1 MLQIAYEKEA
11 EKKAIEEKNRLFN
24 IIQNQTFHQIRLL
37 DQYLNELQKTESE
50 EIYDRILRKIV
61 VVGTYMKR
69 RKNLILSQKEKQ
81 EKLTVEDLRRSLEES
96 CDSLKLCGIN
106 GKYFIDPE
114 INFLEDDSI
123 LSCYD
128 FFEWMVEELIDVI
141 QFIFL
146 RVAEI
151 DGQKKVA
158 VTVKGV
164 ENLSVLT
171 EKKPELYVEQE
182 TEDEWFVS
190 IKV

>member
-1 MLQIAYEKEA
+1 MSGVPITLPKFQYRSIIPGKNGSQNLLFCGLLLFLIKITSIA
-11 EKKAIEEKNRLFN
+11 
-24 IIQNQTFHQIRLL
+24 IR
-37 DQYLNELQKTESE
+37 QK
-50 EIYDRILRKIV
+50 IAHI
-61 VVGTYMKR
+61 
-69 RKNLILSQKEKQ
+69 
-81 EKLTVEDLRRSLEES
+81 
-96 CDSLKLCGIN
+96 
-106 GKYFIDPE
+106 
-114 INFLEDDSI
+114 
-123 LSCYD
+123 CYD